1 MKKHLLIVLAAV
13 GLAACTQ
20 EEFVALPQSDAIAFD
35 GGFVDNATRAAVDPS
50 TTTASIED
58 FNVWGFMTD
67 NTGTV
72 FSGDKVEKGS
82 NGWAYANTQYWAPAR
97 DYFFAAVSP
106 AGSANWSLAVPTSGA
121 FNPGVLSFTNVNG
134 SEDLLYA
141 TANVTTPDYAALA
154 NNGMEKVQFQFH
166 HLLSKVKFTFANGF
180 ATDNVTVKISD
191 VKMTAPASAKIDLNV
206 ADYAWDLDDVAPLT
220 LEFGDVPVL
229 NAKTNDESAV
239 ERLSIPAGKD
249 YEYTITFGIDVYMGA
264 QHALH
269 VDKTSTV
276 TAVALEIGKAYN
288 FTAEINPE
296 NLELPS
302 IEFDVVAV
310 DEWAQPTIDV
320 QHPVIA
326 TLNDVPYYSLQA
338 AINAAVAGKN
348 TITLISD
355 VKENVTIKQAQD
367 INLVIEG
374 NGKSYDGV
382 LTINGDARSKGDETL
397 TIQNLNFKT
406 SHNIDTKESEW
417 TFITA
422 PTKVNGKYNY
432 AHNVTIDGCTFENK
446 VAGILR
452 VGSANFQQAYNIVM
466 KNCKATNMHSL
477 FQAQS
482 IDNNVTV
489 ENVEV
494 VASKNGVSFGNTKN
508 ATLKNAKIE
517 AIEYGVRADGNRA
530 GSSLTAE
537 KVTIAANQPIIVRK
551 NTAPYSVNLV
561 GTENT
566 LTPGDYYHVVFT
578 TGSDDAAYVA
588 PAAANYAITG
598 ADDLLVYPRNA
609 RVATAEAFKAAVAND
624 SPEIVLEPGA
634 VIDITD
640 EIVYIKKAVTISSE
654 AGNKTTL
661 KGKFVAEG
669 DINVSNVKFVANA
682 KSNAALASGTYGTY
696 ATGDYSSIVTVHK
709 SAGNFQN
716 CEFDGG
722 DNYVPALNYF
732 QEVDGKVLNV
742 TGSKFTKTWIYSKV
756 LCNVT
761 DSEFDLKDCP
771 YSICVWPRN
780 IGAGSC
786 VFTDNSITSNFSG
799 DKAHCQVMLLSQSV
813 PYANVAFNVQENAGN
828 FNYGFAWV
836 NAVTFATDGSVTF
849 APGSISFNIN
859 ASGKP
864 F

>member
-50 TTTASIED
+50 TTTAKIED

-106 AGSANWSLAVPTSGA
+106 AGSANWSLAVPTTGA
-121 FNPGVLSFTNVNG
+121 FNPGVLSFTNADG

-141 TANVTTPDYAALA
+141 TASVTTPDYAALA
-154 NNGMEKVQFQFH
+154 NNGMEKVKFQFH

-180 ATDNVTVKISD
+180 ATDNVTVKISN

-206 ADYAWDLDDVAPLT
+206 ADYAWVLDDVAPLT

-229 NAKTNDESAV
+229 EAKKNDESAV

-249 YEYTITFGIDVYMGA
+249 YTYNITFGIDVYMGA
-264 QHALH
+264 QPALH

-310 DEWAQPTIDV
+310 DDWAQPTVDV
-320 QHPVIA
+320 EHPVVA
-326 TLNDVPYYSLQA
+326 TLNDAPYTSLQA
-338 AINAAVAGKN
+338 AINAAVAGVN

-382 LTINGDARSKGDETL
+382 LTINGDARSTGDETL

-406 SHNIDTKESEW
+406 SHYIDTKESEW
-417 TFITA
+417 IFITA
-422 PTKVNGKYNY
+422 PTNVNGKYNY
-432 AHNVTIDGCTFENK
+432 AHNVTIDRCTFENK

-566 LTPGDYYHVVFT
+566 LTPGDFYHVVFT

-598 ADDLLVYPRNA
+598 ADGLKMFPTNA
-609 RVATAEAFKAAVAND
+609 NEWVSTAEDLNALLADKVTDIKLAPKKFEGKYTILANGTTIEGRDGTVVDCINLNGKDNVTLKNIEFNAAGAQMSIDGQGKERQLANVISGDTNHMKGSRNLLIEGCTFSGSFANGGAAIAFTDRSRKTGN
-624 SPEIVLEPGA
+624 SG
-634 VIDITD
+634 DIT
-640 EIVYIKKAVTISSE
+640 IKKCTFESMGAYYHIYGYYTGYNAFNIEENIFKTKSQGDAINLLRYNSDIPVVLK
-654 AGNKTTL
+654 GNK
-661 KGKFVAEG
+661 FEA
-669 DINVSNVKFVANA
+669 I
-682 KSNAALASGTYGTY
+682 
-696 ATGDYSSIVTVHK
+696 TGMADAMY
-709 SAGNFQN
+709 
-716 CEFDGG
+716 
-722 DNYVPALNYF
+722 
-732 QEVDGKVLNV
+732 
-742 TGSKFTKTWIYSKV
+742 
-756 LCNVT
+756 VT
-761 DSEFDLKDCP
+761 DPDGNTLPIDAS
-771 YSICVWPRN
+771 
-780 IGAGSC
+780 
-786 VFTDNSITSNFSG
+786 DN
-799 DKAHCQVMLLSQSV
+799 
-813 PYANVAFNVQENAGN
+813 
-828 FNYGFAWV
+828 
-836 NAVTFATDGSVTF
+836 TFA
-849 APGSISFNIN
+849 N
-859 ASGKP
+859 
-864 F
+864 

>member
-50 TTTASIED
+50 TTTADIET

-67 NTGTV
+67 NSGEV
-72 FSGDKVEKGS
+72 FSGDKVEKVS
-82 NGWAYANTQYWAPAR
+82 NVWAYANTQYWAPAR
-97 DYFFAAVSP
+97 NYFFAAVSP
-106 AGSANWSLAVPTSGA
+106 ADSDNWSLAVPTTGA
-121 FNPGVLSFTNVNG
+121 FNPGVLSFTNEDG

-141 TANVTTPDYAALA
+141 TASVTTPDYATLA
-154 NNGMEKVQFQFH
+154 NNGMEKVKFQFH

-180 ATDNVTVKISD
+180 ATDNVTVEISN
-191 VKMTAPASAKIDLNV
+191 VTMTAPASAKIDLNV
-206 ADYAWDLDDVAPLT
+206 ADYAWVLDDVAPLT
-220 LEFGDVPVL
+220 LEFGNVPVL
-229 NAKTNDESAV
+229 EANSNNESAV

-249 YEYTITFGIDVYMGA
+249 YVYTITFDIDVYMGE

-310 DEWAQPTIDV
+310 DEWAKPTVDV
-320 QHPVIA
+320 EHPVVA
-326 TLNDVPYYSLQA
+326 TLNDVPYTSLQD
-338 AINAAVAGKN
+338 AINAAVAGEN

-489 ENVEV
+489 EDVEV

-588 PAAANYAITG
+588 PAAANYAISG
-598 ADDLLVYPRNA
+598 ADGLKVFPINANEWVSTADQLNALLDANVTNIKLAPGIFNGTFA
-609 RVATAEAFKAAVAND
+609 IKADGTTITGSNG
-624 SPEIVLEPGA
+624 SIVDCINLNGKDN
-634 VIDITD
+634 I
-640 EIVYIKKAVTISSE
+640 
-654 AGNKTTL
+654 TL
-661 KGKFVAEG
+661 KNIEFDAEG
-669 DINVSNVKFVANA
+669 ADVAYDGNG
-682 KSNAALASGTYGTY
+682 KPRF
-696 ATGDYSSIVTVHK
+696 YSSIMSGGAGKNAKGTNNLLIDYCTFK
-709 SAGNFQN
+709 GNFANGGTVIAFNDQGRGSGQSGNITISN
-716 CEFDGG
+716 CIFD
-722 DNYVPALNYF
+722 
-732 QEVDGKVLNV
+732 V
-742 TGSKFTKTWIYSKV
+742 TGAYVDIYTYYSGKGEFKIEDNTFKSV
-756 LCNVT
+756 LIDRPIYLGKYQSSTPVA
-761 DSEFDLKDCP
+761 
-771 YSICVWPRN
+771 V
-780 IGAGSC
+780 
-786 VFTDNSITSNFSG
+786 VDNTFE
-799 DKAHCQVMLLSQSV
+799 KCA
-813 PYANVAFNVQENAGN
+813 
-828 FNYGFAWV
+828 
-836 NAVTFATDGSVTF
+836 TFAEATYLQDHSSYGV
-849 APGSISFNIN
+849 SFNADGN
-859 ASGKP
+859 TFGL
-864 F
+864 